1 MRLVEE
7 EVVVE
12 RLERV
17 ERLRLGKEKAILTG
31 VRGCGKVV
39 VSCGMVPEENRRFG
53 AYLRF
58 FGVGLYCVAFAD
70 VVLLK
75 WELVWLLASW
85 NAEGRKQVTGLRATI
100 RYGGSHDRHVPA
112 YAVGK
117 SVNEPRYSPCLIPFT
132 CLSRTKRDQATTCI
146 IYPPSHPM
154 TLSFSLP

>member
-1 MRLVEE
+1 MREVEE
-7 EVVVE
+7 EVVE

-31 VRGCGKVV
+31 VRGCDKVE

-58 FGVGLYCVAFAD
+58 FGVGLYCVALYCVAFAD

-85 NAEGRKQVTGLRATI
+85 NAEAENKLTGCER
-100 RYGGSHDRHVPA
+100 RSDM
-112 YAVGK
+112 
-117 SVNEPRYSPCLIPFT
+117 EE
-132 CLSRTKRDQATTCI
+132 SRSTTC
-146 IYPPSHPM
+146 PR
-154 TLSFSLP
+154 TQ